1 MKVAVLHNL
10 VAPGAPPEDLDND
23 VQREAVTLALLELGH
38 LPEPVPFGSDL
49 AEISRALDRVKPACV
64 FNLVESIGIHERLI
78 YFAPAFL
85 EALGIPFTG
94 VPSVPMML
102 STNKLI
108 AKKIMRR
115 EGLPTP
121 DWWVGGEPFAR
132 MPETGERVVF
142 KSIWEHGSM
151 LINDDSVVKV
161 EGEQSFRERMKKFSE
176 NKSGPTFFA
185 EQYIEGR
192 EISFTLLAGP
202 RGPEALPPTEIQF
215 VDFGPE
221 RLKIVGYQAKWVPSS
236 YEFKNTVSCIDF
248 PPEDQPII
256 EKMERISLAA
266 WEIFGFRGYARV
278 DFRLDGKNRPWI
290 LEVNANPCLS
300 PDAGFTAALHRAGIS
315 FPDAVERLLQDALGA
330 STSGN
335 NAA

>member
-1 MKVAVLHNL
+1 MKVAVLHNP
-10 VAPGAPPEDLDND
+10 VAPGAPPEELDNET
-23 VQREAVTLALLELGH
+23 QRETVTRALVELGH
-38 LPEPVPFGSDL
+38 RPESVPFGSDL

-64 FNLVESIGIHERLI
+64 FNLVESVGIHERLI

-94 VPSVPMML
+94 VPSIPMML

-121 DWWVGGEPFAR
+121 DWWVVDEPFAR
-132 MPETGERVVF
+132 TPKTGERVVF

-151 LINDDSVVKV
+151 LIKDDSVAQV
-161 EGEQSFRERMKKFSE
+161 EGEQSFRERLKKLSE
-176 NKSGPTFFA
+176 NKSGRTFFA
-185 EQYIEGR
+185 EQYVEGR
-192 EISFTLLAGP
+192 EINVTLLAGP

-215 VDFGPE
+215 VGYGPD
-221 RLKIVGYQAKWVPSS
+221 RLKIVGYQAKWVESS
-236 YEFKNTVSCIDF
+236 YEFQNTISCLDF

-256 EKMERISLAA
+256 EKLEKISLAA
-266 WEIFGFRGYARV
+266 WEIFGLRGYARV
-278 DFRLDGKNRPWI
+278 DFRLDGEKRPWI

-300 PDAGFTAALHRAGIS
+300 PDAGFVAALHRAGIT
-315 FPDAVERLLQDALGA
+315 FPEVIERLLQDALG
-330 STSGN
+330 TLTPGN

>member
-1 MKVAVLHNL
+1 MKVAVLHNPIT
-10 VAPGAPPEDLDND
+10 PGAPPEELDND
-23 VQREAVTLALLELGH
+23 VQRETVTRALLELGH
-38 LPEPVPFGSDL
+38 RPEPVPFGSDL

-64 FNLVESIGIHERLI
+64 FNLVESVGIHERLI

-94 VPSVPMML
+94 VPSIPMML

-108 AKKIMRR
+108 AKKILRR

-121 DWWVGGEPFAR
+121 DWWVGGEPFAQ
-132 MPETGERVVF
+132 PPKTGERVFF

-151 LINDDSVVKV
+151 LINDDSVVQV
-161 EGEQSFRERMKKFSE
+161 EGEQQFRERLKKLSE
-176 NKSGPTFFA
+176 NKNSRNFFA
-185 EQYIEGR
+185 EQYVEGR
-192 EISFTLLAGP
+192 EINVTLLAGP

-215 VDFGPE
+215 VGFGPE

-236 YEFKNTVSCIDF
+236 YEFQNTISCIDF

-256 EKMERISLAA
+256 EKMVKISLAA
-266 WEIFGFRGYARV
+266 WEIFGLRGYARV
-278 DFRLDGKNRPWI
+278 DFRLDSENQPWI

-300 PDAGFTAALHRAGIS
+300 PDAGFTAALHRAGIT

-330 STSGN
+330 STPGN